1 MLTGFI
7 SIGSNID
14 KEIHVPSSINA
25 LKKHFQNIICSSLY
39 ETEAVGFE
47 GDDFHNLIVQFD
59 SDYDVKA
66 IAKILRQIELD
77 HGRTRDSRKYAART
91 LDLDLILYGDLIISD
106 GRLQIP
112 RDEIEKYAFVLE
124 PLAEI
129 APNATHPISHKSY
142 SQLWKKYDKHN
153 LKQTKIALSS
163 NEK

>member
-1 MLTGFI
+1 MPIGFI

-14 KEIHVPSSINA
+14 KDIHIPSSIAA
-25 LKKHFQNIICSSLY
+25 LQKQFGKIVQSSLY

-47 GDDFHNLIVQFD
+47 GDDFINLIVQFESNLD
-59 SDYDVKA
+59 AKSV
-66 IAKILRQIELD
+66 AKILRQIELG

-91 LDLDLILYGDLIISD
+91 LDLDLVLYGDLIVSD

-129 APNATHPISHKSY
+129 AANLLHPVSKKSY
-142 SQLWKKYDKHN
+142 GQLWDAYDKRQ
-153 LKQTKIALSS
+153 LKQQKLTK
-163 NEK
+163 